1 MNQENL
7 IGIDVSKN
15 ELQVSCE
22 FWDGRRERHTFDNDA
37 AGIARLAALARRG
50 GKAAKACMEH
60 TGIYSFDAALGLH
73 EAGAAVMLP
82 NPRAV
87 RDFMRAT
94 LSRAKTDK
102 VDADGNLEF
111 LRRMPFN
118 QWQPPPNRHLELRQ
132 LTRRILQLKGHLAQE
147 KTQRHIAA
155 HLPEAVRLDI
165 RRQIASVGRSVETL
179 EAEALRLLSADPD
192 LKRKHTLLT
201 TIKGV
206 GVWSALCILAELI
219 ALPADM
225 TPSQWVAHAGLD
237 PRPRQSGQSMDKP
250 RRISKTGNARLRR
263 ALFCPAMVAARHNQ
277 AVKAFYDHLLGKG
290 KKKLVALV
298 AVMRKLIHA
307 IWGMLHYGQPFDGS
321 KFFTQKS
328 PITA

>member
-1 MNQENL
+1 MKQENL

-15 ELQVSCE
+15 ELVVACE
-22 FWDGRRERHTFDNDA
+22 FWDGRRERHTFANDA

-50 GKAAKACMEH
+50 GRAAKVCLEH

-87 RDFMRAT
+87 RDFQRAA
-94 LSRAKTDK
+94 LVRAKTDG
-102 VDADGNLEF
+102 VDAEGNLEF

-118 QWQPPPNRHLELRQ
+118 PWQPPPKSHRELRQ
-132 LTRRILQLKGHLAQE
+132 LTRRILQLKEHLTQE
-147 KTQRHIAA
+147 KNHWHAAA
-155 HLPEAVRLDI
+155 HAPEAVRRDI
-165 RRQIASVGRSVETL
+165 RAQITSLQRSSATL
-179 EAEALRLLSADPD
+179 EAAARRLAQADPE
-192 LKRKHTLLT
+192 LKRQLALLT

-206 GVWSALCILAELI
+206 GVWSALCLLSELL

-237 PRPRQSGQSMDKP
+237 PRPRQSGQSLDKP

-263 ALFCPAMVAARHNQ
+263 ALFCPAMVAARHNP
-277 AVKAFYDHLLGKG
+277 AVKAFYDHLLGRG
-290 KKKLVALV
+290 KKKLVALT
-298 AVMRKLIHA
+298 AAMRKLLRA

-321 KFFTQKS
+321 KFFTIKS
-328 PITA
+328 PTTA